1 MYKNSGNVR
10 SRDRECSCSSDS
22 AVSFKF
28 KFRFESQLPAVANS
42 RPSAML
48 HYVCQFR
55 PATSVA
61 KTLSHGVPKWG
72 GVYQHFIATVE
83 NFLT

>member
-1 MYKNSGNVR
+1 MLYKNSGDVT

-28 KFRFESQLPAVANS
+28 KFRFESQLPVVPNS
-42 RPSAML
+42 RASPTL

-61 KTLSHGVPKWG
+61 KTLSHGVPKWVG
-72 GVYQHFIATVE
+72 SIDISSPPVE
-83 NFLT
+83 IS